1 MPHDDDMLERS
12 QSLLRSATSRRHLTD
27 FFSRALSAF
36 QSPSDSAQNF
46 QVVCTAPPAS
56 SSNASCSAAGAHEAQ
71 GKPLHPQSP
80 APIPPTK
87 RPHTLIVLDS
97 SFNPPTLAHLRMATS
112 AVRDTIKKKRRGE
125 DAKDM
130 SGLRLLLLL
139 AVVNADKAPKP
150 AAFDQRLAM
159 MWAFAHDVQR
169 ALRGEADKS
178 PVEVSPASGPGPKPE
193 KSHIHDSSQL
203 KAADEEQQK
212 QGVPQVD
219 ISVDIGLTSKPYFHE
234 KSRVIAE
241 SEFYKPPQEE
251 GEEDTMEQVILVGFD
266 TLIRIFNP
274 KYYGPATQVTAHAQD
289 QSRKGSPIQQALDP
303 MFKRAKLRVT
313 LRTDDE
319 WGGKQEQVAYLESLL
334 SEEGLAKIGGS
345 KEWAERIELVEG
357 RRDGEE
363 IVSST
368 YARKAAEREEW
379 GKLRR
384 LVSPEVG
391 KWIEGEKLY
400 VVDVKPEAC

>member
-1 MPHDDDMLERS
+1 MPHDDMLERS
-12 QSLLRSATSRRHLTD
+12 QSLLPRSATSRRHLTD

-56 SSNASCSAAGAHEAQ
+56 SSNASASAAAAHDAQ
-71 GKPLHPQSP
+71 GKLLHPQSP
-80 APIPPTK
+80 VPIPPAK

-112 AVRDTIKKKRRGE
+112 AVHDVIKKKRKGE
-125 DAKDM
+125 DEKDM

-169 ALRGEADKS
+169 ALRGEVGAS
-178 PVEVSPASGPGPKPE
+178 TNEVSPASGPGPKPE
-193 KSHIHDSSQL
+193 KSHIHDRSQL
-203 KAADEEQQK
+203 EAAEEEQQK
-212 QGVPQVD
+212 QGLPQVD

-241 SEFYKPPQEE
+241 SEFYKPPKGE

-345 KEWAERIELVEG
+345 TEWAERIELVEG

-391 KWIEGEKLY
+391 KWIEGERLY
-400 VVDVKPEAC
+400 VVDVKPGAC

>member
-1 MPHDDDMLERS
+1 
-12 QSLLRSATSRRHLTD
+12 
-27 FFSRALSAF
+27 
-36 QSPSDSAQNF
+36 
-46 QVVCTAPPAS
+46 
-56 SSNASCSAAGAHEAQ
+56 
-71 GKPLHPQSP
+71 
-80 APIPPTK
+80 
-87 RPHTLIVLDS
+87 
-97 SFNPPTLAHLRMATS
+97 MATS
-112 AVRDTIKKKRRGE
+112 AVHDAIKKKRKGE
-125 DAKDM
+125 DEKDT

-169 ALRGEADKS
+169 ALRGEEEEDKS
-178 PVEVSPASGPGPKPE
+178 SGLPGPNKQQ
-193 KSHIHDSSQL
+193 IHNGSQSEV
-203 KAADEEQQK
+203 AEEEQQK
-212 QGVPQVD
+212 QGLPQVD

-241 SEFYKPPQEE
+241 SEFYKPPQGD

-266 TLIRIFNP
+266 TLIRIFDP
-274 KYYGPATQVTAHAQD
+274 KYYGPATQVTAHVDD
-289 QSRKGSPIQQALDP
+289 QSRKGTPIQQALDP

-334 SEEGLAKIGGS
+334 SEQGLAKIGGS
-345 KEWAERIELVEG
+345 REWAERIELVEG

-379 GKLRR
+379 EKLRR

-400 VVDVKPEAC
+400 VVDVKPGDV

>member
-1 MPHDDDMLERS
+1 MPRDDMLERS
-12 QSLLRSATSRRHLTD
+12 QSLLLRSATSRRHLTD

-36 QSPSDSAQNF
+36 QSSTDSPQNF

-56 SSNASCSAAGAHEAQ
+56 SSNASASAAAAHDAQ
-71 GKPLHPQSP
+71 GKLLHPQSP
-80 APIPPTK
+80 VPIPPTK

-112 AVRDTIKKKRRGE
+112 AVHDVIKKKRKGE
-125 DAKDM
+125 DEKDM

-169 ALRGEADKS
+169 ALRGEAGES
-178 PVEVSPASGPGPKPE
+178 TNEVSPAS
-193 KSHIHDSSQL
+193 
-203 KAADEEQQK
+203 
-212 QGVPQVD
+212 VD

-241 SEFYKPPQEE
+241 SKFYKPPKEE
-251 GEEDTMEQVILVGFD
+251 GEEDTMTQVILVGFD
-266 TLIRIFNP
+266 TLIRIFDP
-274 KYYGPATQVTAHAQD
+274 KYYGPATQVTAHAHD

-313 LRTDDE
+313 LRTNDE
-319 WGGKQEQVAYLESLL
+319 WGGKQEQMAYLESLL

-391 KWIEGEKLY
+391 KWIEGERLY
-400 VVDVKPEAC
+400 VVDVKPGAC